1 MREEVTA
8 RIVETVMW
16 AFLAAFV
23 LLIVVALL
31 AVTWGVPRV
40 VSCVDPETK
49 SHTPAV
55 SVEVTSNRRTPIT
68 QKSLPWGCTAFFY
81 IPDNGD

>member
-8 RIVETVMW
+8 KIVETVMW

-40 VSCVDPETK
+40 VSCVEPETK

-55 SVEVTSNRRTPIT
+55 SVKITTKRRADIT
-68 QKSLPWGCTAFFY
+68 QKRLPWGCTAFFY
-81 IPDNGD
+81 VPNSGD